1 MNDAYEKRVQNQFGG
16 FCIKVLKN
24 EARHIQREYA
34 RQREREMSIDDL
46 TSQELEQTSH
56 EDHYFNGEHS
66 FEVDGFP
73 VVVVGDTLAKAISQ
87 LPPINQEVI
96 LKSYFLGM
104 TDREISEQIGVCRQS
119 ITKRRNGALKLLR
132 RLLMEEWYECTG

>member
-1 MNDAYEKRVQNQFGG
+1 M
-16 FCIKVLKN
+16 
-24 EARHIQREYA
+24 
-34 RQREREMSIDDL
+34 
-46 TSQELEQTSH
+46 ELEQTAH
-56 EDHYFNGEHS
+56 EDLYFNGEHI

-73 VVVVGDTLAKAISQ
+73 VVVVGDPLAKAISQ
-87 LPPINQEVI
+87 LSPINQEVI

-132 RLLMEEWYECTG
+132 RLLLKEGYE

>member
-16 FCIKVLKN
+16 FCTKVLKN

-34 RQREREMSIDDL
+34 RQREQEKSIDDL
-46 TSQELEQTSH
+46 TTLELEQTAH
-56 EDHYFNGEHS
+56 EDQYFNIEHI
-66 FEVDGFP
+66 FEVDGLP

-104 TDREISEQIGVCRQS
+104 TDREISEQVGVCRQS
-119 ITKRRNGALKLLR
+119 ITKRRNGALKRLRKLLIK
-132 RLLMEEWYECTG
+132 EGYE

>member
-16 FCIKVLKN
+16 FCTKVLKN

-34 RQREREMSIDDL
+34 RQREREMSIEDL
-46 TSQELEQTSH
+46 TSVELEQTSH
-56 EDHYFNGEHS
+56 EDHYFNGEHI

-132 RLLMEEWYECTG
+132 KLLAEEYE

>member
-16 FCIKVLKN
+16 FCTKVLKN

-34 RQREREMSIDDL
+34 RQREQEKSIDDL
-46 TSQELEQTSH
+46 TSVELEQTAH
-56 EDHYFNGEHS
+56 EDQYFNDEHC
-66 FEVDGFP
+66 FTVDGLP
-73 VVVVGDTLAKAISQ
+73 VLVVGDTLTTAISQ
-87 LPPINQEVI
+87 LSPINQEVI

-132 RLLMEEWYECTG
+132 RLLMEEGYE

>member
-16 FCIKVLKN
+16 FCTKVLKN

-34 RQREREMSIDDL
+34 RQQEQEKSIDDL
-46 TSQELEQTSH
+46 TSQELEQTAH
-56 EDHYFNGEHS
+56 EDQYFSGEHI
-66 FEVDGFP
+66 FEIDGLP
-73 VVVVGDTLAKAISQ
+73 VVVVGDTLATAISQ
-87 LPPINQEVI
+87 LSPINQEVI

-119 ITKRRNGALKLLR
+119 ITKRRNVVLKLLR
-132 RLLMEEWYECTG
+132 RLLIKEGYE

>member
-1 MNDAYEKRVQNQFGG
+1 MNDAYEKRIQNQFGG
-16 FCIKVLKN
+16 FCTKVLKN

-34 RQREREMSIDDL
+34 RQQEREKSIEDL
-46 TSQELEQTSH
+46 TSMELEQTAH
-56 EDHYFNGEHS
+56 ADPYFSGEHI

-96 LKSYFLGM
+96 LKSYFLGV
-104 TDREISEQIGVCRQS
+104 TDREISEQVGVCRQS

-132 RLLMEEWYECTG
+132 KILSEEYE

>member
-16 FCIKVLKN
+16 FCTKVLKN

-34 RQREREMSIDDL
+34 RQRDWEMSIDDL
-46 TSQELEQTSH
+46 TSQKLEQSSH
-56 EDHYFNGEHS
+56 EDHYFNGEHI
-66 FEVDGFP
+66 FEVDGLP
-73 VVVVGDTLAKAISQ
+73 VVVVGDTLATAIARLST
-87 LPPINQEVI
+87 INQGVI
-96 LKSYFLGM
+96 LKSYFLDM

-132 RLLMEEWYECTG
+132 KILSEEYE

>member
-16 FCIKVLKN
+16 FFTKVLKN

-34 RQREREMSIDDL
+34 RQREQEKSIEDL
-46 TSQELEQTSH
+46 TSVELEQTSH
-56 EDHYFNGEHS
+56 EDHYFNGEHI

-96 LKSYFLGM
+96 WCI
-104 TDREISEQIGVCRQS
+104 EIV
-119 ITKRRNGALKLLR
+119 A
-132 RLLMEEWYECTG
+132 

>member
-16 FCIKVLKN
+16 FCTKVLKN

-34 RQREREMSIDDL
+34 RQREREMSIEDL
-46 TSQELEQTSH
+46 TSVELEQTSH
-56 EDHYFNGEHS
+56 EAHYFNGEHI

-104 TDREISEQIGVCRQS
+104 TDREISEQIGARRQS
-119 ITKRRNGALKLLR
+119 ITKRRNGSLKLLR
-132 RLLMEEWYECTG
+132 SLLMEEGYG

>member
-56 EDHYFNGEHS
+56 EDKYFSREHI
-66 FEVDGFP
+66 FEVYGLP
-73 VVVVGDTLAKAISQ
+73 VVVVDETLATAISH
-87 LPPINQEVI
+87 LSPINQEVI
-96 LKSYFLGM
+96 LKSYFLDM

-132 RLLMEEWYECTG
+132 TLLLKEGYV

>member
-1 MNDAYEKRVQNQFGG
+1 MNDTYEKRVQNQFGG
-16 FCIKVLKN
+16 FCTKVLKN
-24 EARHIQREYA
+24 EARHIHREYA
-34 RQREREMSIDDL
+34 RQREREKSIEDL
-46 TSQELEQTSH
+46 TSMELEQTAH
-56 EDHYFNGEHS
+56 EDPYFSGEHI

-73 VVVVGDTLAKAISQ
+73 VVVVGDTLAKAISH

-104 TDREISEQIGVCRQS
+104 TDREISEHVGVCRQS

-132 RLLMEEWYECTG
+132 KILSEEYE

>member
-16 FCIKVLKN
+16 FCTKVLKN

-34 RQREREMSIDDL
+34 RQREQEKSIDDL

-56 EDHYFNGEHS
+56 EDQYFSGEYI
-66 FEVDGFP
+66 FEVYGLP
-73 VVVVGDTLAKAISQ
+73 VVVVGDALAKAISR
-87 LPPINQEVI
+87 LSPINQEVI
-96 LKSYFLGM
+96 LKSYFLDM
-104 TDREISEQIGVCRQS
+104 TDREISEQVAVCRQS

-132 RLLMEEWYECTG
+132 KLLAEESG

>member
-1 MNDAYEKRVQNQFGG
+1 MNDAYEKRVQNQFSG
-16 FCIKVLKN
+16 FCTKVLKN

-56 EDHYFNGEHS
+56 EDHYLNGEHS
-66 FEVDGFP
+66 FEVDGIP
-73 VVVVGDTLAKAISQ
+73 VVVVGDALATAISQ
-87 LPPINQEVI
+87 LSPINQELI
-96 LKSYFLGM
+96 LKSYFLDM

-132 RLLMEEWYECTG
+132 RFLMEERYK

>member
-16 FCIKVLKN
+16 FCTKVLKN

-34 RQREREMSIDDL
+34 RQREQEKSIEDL
-46 TSQELEQTSH
+46 TSVELEQTSH
-56 EDHYFNGEHS
+56 EDQYFSGEYI
-66 FEVDGFP
+66 FEVYGLP
-73 VVVVGDTLAKAISQ
+73 VVVVGDALAKAISR
-87 LPPINQEVI
+87 LSPINQEVI
-96 LKSYFLGM
+96 LKSYFLDM

-132 RLLMEEWYECTG
+132 TLLLKEGYV

>member
-1 MNDAYEKRVQNQFGG
+1 MNDGYEKRVQNQFGG
-16 FCIKVLKN
+16 FCTKVLKN

-34 RQREREMSIDDL
+34 RQRERGMYIEDL
-46 TSQELEQTSH
+46 TSVELEQTSH
-56 EDHYFNGEHS
+56 EDHYFNGEHI

-119 ITKRRNGALKLLR
+119 ITKRRNGALKRLHG
-132 RLLMEEWYECTG
+132 LLMEEGYE

>member
-1 MNDAYEKRVQNQFGG
+1 MNDAYEKRIQNQFGG
-16 FCIKVLKN
+16 FCTKVLKN

-34 RQREREMSIDDL
+34 RQREREKSIEDL
-46 TSQELEQTSH
+46 TSMELEQTAH
-56 EDHYFNGEHS
+56 EDPYFSGEHI

-104 TDREISEQIGVCRQS
+104 TDREISEQVGVCRQS
-119 ITKRRNGALKLLR
+119 ITKRRNGALKRLRKLLIK
-132 RLLMEEWYECTG
+132 EGYE

>member
-16 FCIKVLKN
+16 FCTKVLKN

-34 RQREREMSIDDL
+34 RHREREKSIEDL
-46 TSQELEQTSH
+46 TSVELEQTAH
-56 EDHYFNGEHS
+56 EDQYFNSEHI
-66 FEVDGFP
+66 FEVDGLP
-73 VVVVGDTLAKAISQ
+73 VVVVGDTFATAIARLS
-87 LPPINQEVI
+87 PINQEVI

-104 TDREISEQIGVCRQS
+104 TDREISEQVGVCRQS

-132 RLLMEEWYECTG
+132 KIPSEEYE

>member
-1 MNDAYEKRVQNQFGG
+1 MHAPAEPVVFFY
-16 FCIKVLKN
+16 N
-24 EARHIQREYA
+24 EAGHIQREYA

-56 EDHYFNGEHS
+56 EDHYFSGEHS
-66 FEVDGFP
+66 FEVDGIP
-73 VVVVGDTLAKAISQ
+73 VVVVGDALATAISQ
-87 LPPINQEVI
+87 LSPINQELI
-96 LKSYFLGM
+96 LKSYFLDM

-132 RLLMEEWYECTG
+132 RFLMEERYK

>member
-16 FCIKVLKN
+16 FCTKVLKN

-46 TSQELEQTSH
+46 SPAELEQTAH
-56 EDHYFNGEHS
+56 EDQYFNSEHI
-66 FEVDGFP
+66 FEVDGLP
-73 VVVVGDTLAKAISQ
+73 VVVVGDTFATAIARLS
-87 LPPINQEVI
+87 PINQEVI

-104 TDREISEQIGVCRQS
+104 TDREISEQVGVCRQS

-132 RLLMEEWYECTG
+132 RLLMEEGYE